1 MKRLHR
7 LVITSFLGPFV
18 MTFFIVMFLLLMQF
32 LWRYI
37 DDLAGKGLSIGIL
50 FELLAYASASLVPLA
65 LPLSVLLSSLMT
77 FGSMGEH
84 YELTALKSSGISLR
98 RIMLPLFI
106 LVIFITGGAFFF
118 ANNVMPVTNLKMKSL
133 LYDVKQQRPEFQ
145 ITEGIFYNG
154 IDNYSIRVGKRDLLT
169 SMLYDIKI
177 YDHTDRRGNVSV
189 IVADSGHM
197 QMTADKRNLIVT
209 LWSGYVYKELE
220 DDKKNRT
227 KSYPHET
234 DIFRE
239 QRIVIEMLGFEL
251 MRTDESIFR
260 NSYQMLNVS
269 QLQHT
274 QDSIKDDINQRT
286 EDYGKA
292 LIRNNYFSLR
302 SRSTESFAPME
313 TSLPSSSGLIEPSRR
328 SRMPTTSAVRGI
340 ARPAPIPADTVKKPV
355 IKVSD
360 IDSLLL
366 KYNSTDRYLIVD
378 QASTNASSTMNY
390 ILSTA
395 KSLEHETKLLRR
407 HEIEWHRKFT
417 LSFACLIFLFIGAPL
432 GAIIRKG
439 GLGMPTVISTLMFIV
454 YYIISLSGEKF
465 VRESMLTSFQGM
477 WLSSFVLIIAGV
489 FLTYEATNDSAM
501 LNLDTY
507 YNWIRSRLGLKKNLM
522 VEYKAYLAGKFDYL
536 EIEKSTLQ
544 DDFRFIGE
552 LAGECG
558 DKLQEDCR
566 LGKMIT
572 KIMEN
577 TSYDYIIEFGIH
589 YNGIFHEFM
598 LSKWFRIPYFQK
610 RISEF
615 PVLKYKTNLQYF
627 NNKKLRL
634 LTIIVFPVFMLRLI
648 QYIIVIR
655 KLRRNLHAIRDLS
668 FGMINLLDRSIM
680 NVDFEDCI

>member
-7 LVITSFLGPFV
+7 LVIMSFLGPFV
-18 MTFFIVMFLLLMQF
+18 MTFFIVLFLLLMQF

-37 DDLAGKGLSIGIL
+37 EDLAGKGLSVSVI

-77 FGSMGEH
+77 FGGMGEH

-106 LVIFITGGAFFF
+106 LVIFITVGAFFF

-145 ITEGIFYNG
+145 IIEGIFYNG
-154 IDNYSIRVGKRDLLT
+154 IDNYSIRVGKRDPLT

-189 IVADSGHM
+189 IIADSGHM

-209 LWSGYVYKELE
+209 LWSGCVYKELE
-220 DDKKNRT
+220 DDKKSRI

-274 QDSIKDDINQRT
+274 QDSLKHEINQRT
-286 EDYGKA
+286 EDYYHA
-292 LIRNNYFSLR
+292 LIQNNYISSN
-302 SRSTESFAPME
+302 SRGTGRLSPTETAI
-313 TSLPSSSGLIEPSRR
+313 TSSGLIASPGWLGR
-328 SRMPTTSAVRGI
+328 PTTSPASI
-340 ARPAPIPADTVKKPV
+340 AKPASVPADTVKKPV
-355 IKVSD
+355 LKVSD
-360 IDSLLL
+360 INSLLL
-366 KYNSTDRYLIVD
+366 KYNSIDRSIILE
-378 QASTNASSTMNY
+378 QASTIASSTMSY

-395 KSLEHETKLLRR
+395 NNIDHEIKLLRR

-439 GLGMPTVISTLMFIV
+439 GLGMPTVISTLMFII

-477 WLSSFVLIIAGV
+477 WLSSFILTIAGV
-489 FLTYEATNDSAM
+489 FLTYEATNDSAI
-501 LNLDTY
+501 LNLDSY

-522 VEYKAYLAGKFDYL
+522 VEHKAYLAGKFDYL
-536 EIEKSTLQ
+536 EIEKNTLKDEFQ
-544 DDFRFIGE
+544 FIGQ
-552 LAGECG
+552 LAGECR

-572 KIMEN
+572 KIMKN
-577 TSYDYIIEFGIH
+577 TSYDYLIEFGIH
-589 YNGIFHEFM
+589 YNGIFHEIM
-598 LSKWFRIPYFQK
+598 LSKWFRILYFQR

-615 PVLKYKTNLQYF
+615 PVLKYKTNLHYIS
-627 NNKKLRL
+627 KKKFRLLAIIIFPIFILRL
-634 LTIIVFPVFMLRLI
+634 V
-648 QYIIVIR
+648 QYIILIR
-655 KLRRNLHAIRDLS
+655 KLGRNLQVIRDLS

-680 NVDFEDCI
+680 NIDFEDCI